1 MCNLSGSLARARG
14 EGHPHSDLDVALVVD
29 RDDDRAE
36 DVASDAMVEIMGR
49 YDVACEIIV
58 FGKADYARA
67 LDDQEPLIL
76 NIEAEGIA
84 V

>member
-1 MCNLSGSLARARG
+1 
-14 EGHPHSDLDVALVVD
+14 
-29 RDDDRAE
+29 
-36 DVASDAMVEIMGR
+36 MVEIMGR
-49 YDVACEIIV
+49 YDVACEMIV
-58 FGKADYARA
+58 FGEADYARA